1 MVSYY
6 EDGDYYKPHIDSMMF
21 TCLIWVF
28 REPKQFKGGEFV
40 LPQAGVTI
48 PMRNNRMIL
57 FPSYYTHA
65 VNPVKFDGEKNQG
78 LGRHTI
84 THFYNWEGRND

>member
-1 MVSYY
+1 MIPNKITFS
-6 EDGDYYKPHIDSMMF
+6 DGFGGNKIRIDGVKRWKRH
-21 TCLIWVF
+21 TKKTV
-28 REPKQFKGGEFV
+28 GGEFV

-48 PMRNNRMIL
+48 PMKNNRMIL

-84 THFYNWEGRND
+84 THFYNWEGGN